1 MSLNSFPADV
11 RLPGKHPEGNHFP
24 LPLPSRPNE
33 HFQTA
38 IIKVSPSKE
47 TDFVSD
53 WMLLKSSPCCD
64 VVITQKYNCWQKY
77 SSEFLRK
84 STDWEIY

>member
-1 MSLNSFPADV
+1 MSLNGFPADV

-53 WMLLKSSPCCD
+53 
-64 VVITQKYNCWQKY
+64 
-77 SSEFLRK
+77 
-84 STDWEIY
+84 